1 MIEDMIRQGY
11 TYISID
17 SSAKSGQVRF
27 TAWNKNLR
35 RTDSGTLD
43 SQWRFVV
50 DVDPEILD
58 L

>member
-1 MIEDMIRQGY
+1 MLEDMIRQGY

-27 TAWNKNLR
+27 TAWNKNIR
-35 RTDSGTLD
+35 RTVSGNLD
-43 SQWRFVV
+43 SHWRFVV
-50 DVDPEILD
+50 DVDPDILD